1 MRVIILLPELLHGIN
16 WAALPLHRTD
26 PTTLDKAF
34 HPTEHRGRRY
44 LDWIWYF
51 SPEFE
56 LNILLETLAMCGWNI
71 GLEDVWARLRA
82 DPSCRYKYPPPWR
95 HSTYIY
101 KDKEFK
107 MPFTN
112 IRRTEIMF
120 RPCHLLLLSKLFLS
134 ICFAMCVMSDN
145 LVSCSN
151 SLADWWLLRSNELH
165 IPTSSCFF
173 STDATSTA
181 DAKDIRKEKHG
192 WQAQI
197 YFNCDFYRVGKF
209 QQENKHF
216 QWNYFENNQKQW
228 MISVRPKEEEARVQK
243 VEEICFHSWST
254 LLSEFHL
261 NSRIVSKYL
270 TCFSAY
276 FVKKKLSQLGY

>member
-1 MRVIILLPELLHGIN
+1 
-16 WAALPLHRTD
+16 
-26 PTTLDKAF
+26 
-34 HPTEHRGRRY
+34 
-44 LDWIWYF
+44 
-51 SPEFE
+51 
-56 LNILLETLAMCGWNI
+56 MCGWNV

-173 STDATSTA
+173 LVQTPQVQQTLKTLERRRMDGKLRYISIVTFTEWANFN
-181 DAKDIRKEKHG
+181 RK
-192 WQAQI
+192 I
-197 YFNCDFYRVGKF
+197 NIFNGFILKIIKNR
-209 QQENKHF
+209 E
-216 QWNYFENNQKQW
+216 W
-228 MISVRPKEEEARVQK
+228 SVWGQ
-243 VEEICFHSWST
+243 
-254 LLSEFHL
+254 
-261 NSRIVSKYL
+261 
-270 TCFSAY
+270 
-276 FVKKKLSQLGY
+276 KKKKPESKKSKRSASTVGVHRSQGFT